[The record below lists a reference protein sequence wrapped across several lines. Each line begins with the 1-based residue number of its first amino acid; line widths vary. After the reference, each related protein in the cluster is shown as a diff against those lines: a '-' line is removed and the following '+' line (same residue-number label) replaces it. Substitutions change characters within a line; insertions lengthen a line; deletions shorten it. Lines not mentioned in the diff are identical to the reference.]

1 MILREKLKLAIK
13 LVLKY
18 KVLQR
23 LEGLQELLMKILR
36 KNVKDELS
44 SSEEYKVFLEMVR
57 GLEKEEKMKEVK
69 EVQSSF

>member
-13 LVLKY
+13 MVLKY

>member
-1 MILREKLKLAIK
+1 
-13 LVLKY
+13 
-18 KVLQR
+18 
-23 LEGLQELLMKILR
+23 MKILR
-36 KNVKDELS
+36 KNVKDELA